1 MKTKIE
7 AAKSRYLPQ
16 DFPTLSRAAVQLEYM
31 TYLFTSA
38 RYEGLLYD
46 TFREVYYRF
55 CFPSIEIRE
64 QEEINQL
71 RAYPK
76 DFSVMILDKNLIIL
90 GETRFENNY
99 LVPNNVFVAE
109 DGLYI
114 STNHPDNPILEEDWM
129 EFELFELVEVGG

>member
-1 MKTKIE
+1 
-7 AAKSRYLPQ
+7 
-16 DFPTLSRAAVQLEYM
+16 
-31 TYLFTSA
+31 
-38 RYEGLLYD
+38 
-46 TFREVYYRF
+46 
-55 CFPSIEIRE
+55 
-64 QEEINQL
+64 
-71 RAYPK
+71 
-76 DFSVMILDKNLIIL
+76 MILDKNLIIL